1 MTGAQ
6 WKGQAIHPR
15 EDRRF
20 VTGRG
25 LYLPNISL
33 PKMLHAAILRSIH
46 AHARILSIDV
56 TEALK
61 IPGVVCALTGEQA
74 RALSKPLRP
83 LIPLP
88 VETPYYCLAYEKVR
102 YVGEPVVAV
111 AAVSRYVAEDA
122 LEKIHIEYD
131 PAH

>member
-1 MTGAQ
+1 MKGAQ
-6 WKGQAIHPR
+6 WKGRALHPR

-25 LYLPNISL
+25 LYLPNLSF

-46 AHARILSIDV
+46 PHARIVSIDV
-56 TEALK
+56 AEALK

-74 RALSKPLRP
+74 RGLSKPIRP

-102 YVGEPVVAV
+102 YAGEPVVAV

-122 LEKIHIEYD
+122 LEKIHVE
-131 PAH
+131 